1 MIPNLNGYFESGG
14 VRYEPGSAENSAAAM
29 YTNYSSS
36 YWKQGAPTLAAYSSL
51 SQSGNTI
58 GYAGYTSAVAPPV
71 SASLGSFG
79 TPISGDSAVYSP
91 NAATVPP
98 SVPCAYPQGY
108 AGFQEQNLYIKTK
121 PSSHHPNYP
130 QPSPYGSYGSYEIQ
144 I

>member
-1 MIPNLNGYFESGG
+1 MSNLNGYFESGG
-14 VRYEPGSAENSAAAM
+14 VRFDPGSAENPAAM
-29 YTNYSSS
+29 YSNYSSS
-36 YWKQGAPTLAAYSSL
+36 YWKQGAPTLAAYSL
-51 SQSGNTI
+51 SQSGNTL

-71 SASLGSFG
+71 SASLGTFG

-91 NAATVPP
+91 NAASVPP

-108 AGFQEQNLYIKTK
+108 AGFQDQNLYIKTK
-121 PSSHHPNYP
+121 PSNHHSSYP